1 MSEEIENEMSEPLF
15 NEDGKRLPKTA
26 WPKGK
31 SGNPAGRPR
40 AGTEKSKGKPRSRMR
55 STLTHLFELTP
66 IAKDKL
72 EKLLKMEEG
81 KLTDLE
87 KTQIDVSKWL
97 IKTVES
103 YSSTCLREELAV
115 LGIREKNQENADALE
130 ENNSVEDVA
139 PSKFSMELAETTL
152 KH

>member
-1 MSEEIENEMSEPLF
+1 MSDENEMSEPLF
-15 NEDGKRLPKTA
+15 NEEGRRVPKTA

-81 KLTDLE
+81 KLSDLE

-115 LGIREKNQENADALE
+115 LGIREKNQDSADAIEDNNAVE
-130 ENNSVEDVA
+130 EMQSN
-139 PSKFSMELAETTL
+139 FSMELAEETL
-152 KH
+152 VKH